1 MSTRRSRA
9 ELRATLAIARAS
21 ALARRPP
28 GEWPRRNALAR
39 FAMLARQAAAGLTGR
54 EWYLEMNALR
64 PVVLGP
70 IPTRRRAVL
79 RTPRRPA

>member
-9 ELRATLAIARAS
+9 ELRAALAITRAS

-28 GEWPRRNALAR
+28 AEWPRHHALAR
-39 FAMLARQAAAGLTGR
+39 YAMLARQAAAGLADR
-54 EWYLEMNALR
+54 AWRIEMNALR

-70 IPTRRRAVL
+70 IPARGAAPL